1 MSFSDSKPVESRV
14 VDDATGDAAGRCAC
28 QSINFV
34 LTILSA
40 AFLIWGIDLVMVV
53 SYSILF
59 AFIQKYSNVNHRS
72 TIKKYKKTFYIHR
85 SKVEKKNF
93 CVLN

>member
-1 MSFSDSKPVESRV
+1 MESRV

-40 AFLIWGIDLVMVV
+40 AFLMWGIDLVMVV

-72 TIKKYKKTFYIHR
+72 TTKNIKNILHT
-85 SKVEKKNF
+85 
-93 CVLN
+93 

>member
-40 AFLIWGIDLVMVV
+40 AFLIWRIDLVKVV
-53 SYSILF
+53 SYSKLF
-59 AFIQKYSNVNHRS
+59 DCIQKYSNVNHRS
-72 TIKKYKKTFYIHR
+72 TIKT
-85 SKVEKKNF
+85 SEKRLE
-93 CVLN
+93 VAISYAWWQ